1 MKKTLKTIPVLV
13 EMVNRARLLYSII
26 KNHFR
31 LKKAVKSLPLNIV
44 VGSSSVFSQGWIPTD
59 IEYLNLLKPSDWERY
74 FKKNK
79 IDVILAEHVW
89 EHLSL
94 DDGLIAA
101 RQCYSYL
108 KSGGNLRVA
117 VPDGNHPD
125 LDYIKHVD
133 VGSDDHKVLYDYKT
147 FCKLFEKAGFSV
159 ELLEYFDEH
168 HKFHFNEWDTDK
180 GKIHRSKRFDKRNAD
195 DNLNYTSIILDA
207 CKK

>member
-1 MKKTLKTIPVLV
+1 MKSFLKKIPFAKELV
-13 EMVNRARLLYSII
+13 QRVRLFYSII
-26 KNHFR
+26 KSHFR

-159 ELLEYFDEH
+159 ELLEYFDEYH
-168 HKFHFNEWDTDK
+168 EFHYNEWDADK
-180 GKIHRSKRFDKRNAD
+180 GKIHRSKRFDKRNIG
-195 DNLNYTSIILDA
+195 DNLKYTSIILDA
-207 CKK
+207 YK